1 MVTLTKRLLM
11 YVQYTWEILKIKQD
25 SKLSLASIK
34 NIAFIREIMTVS
46 ALFLATWK
54 NHCQD

>member
-1 MVTLTKRLLM
+1 M